1 MRVEGEKK
9 EKTNLLFRPFPIT
22 DVLAWHCQTGRWH
35 IMPVEERYL
44 LAEQAGR
51 KRKTEGEG
59 ENKGEAVEK
68 QELKRE

>member
-9 EKTNLLFRPFPIT
+9 EKTNLLFWPFPIT
-22 DVLAWHCQTGRWH
+22 DVLAWHRQTGRWH

-59 ENKGEAVEK
+59 ENKGEVVEK